1 MTNLNPDLRADTAR
15 VISATTFS
23 SRQQLIK
30 VFGYIILFFLLYVA
44 LVFTAIALAI
54 GCMAGGI
61 ALMRYYGYFL
71 SVIPGV
77 ALIVLGCNIL
87 FFLGR
92 FLFHRSQ
99 PVNPYR
105 LQLDLAAHPK
115 LTKFLQQLVEETQI
129 RFPRKVFLVPDVSI
143 SLFYHS
149 SFFNLFW
156 PLRKNLEIG
165 LGLVNSVNIS
175 EFRML
180 LAHEF
185 GHFSGGSMRLG
196 SYVYGLNKLLHNMLY
211 ENDGW
216 NDMSRHRNS
225 GSISGFFVHIT
236 CWVIS
241 AIQVLLRRSYQLINR
256 EYQQV
261 SRDLEL
267 QADDIAVHAAGTT
280 AALSAIRR
288 ADIGTYCMDHCLHKL
303 PELYDHKQR
312 FQNIFKVQRQL
323 IRYYTLQSYATLDK
337 EGLPVV
343 SGPCNKVHLK
353 SRVQLRHDW
362 ALQPNAESRV
372 DRYLEAD
379 VEKEVITD
387 SAWRLFS
394 DAEQLQEQVTNRVYE
409 VLTLESSDFDWMCP
423 QRYVTELE
431 QRHRI
436 YEFPKA
442 FNDYY
447 DNRAF
452 THTDIRLLQPLSPEE
467 MNRISFGGLYH
478 PDVVL
483 RMRTYYRDYQD
494 SETLHAIALQQLQ
507 TPHFEFDGKRYR
519 ACKAQRIGS
528 KLAAHVEQ
536 EQQWLAANDI
546 LACRYHYTQALRLGA
561 DRAGEMILQYQQI
574 LDYQRDA
581 VRLSDL
587 VIRVIHS
594 ISLIFSTNS
603 YTVDAALPFF
613 EALSADAVEFRKL
626 LLHVITCPTVASNL
640 PQDIKAS
647 IEHFR
652 LHKGEFIQDGV
663 PDYAAIKELHDI
675 SSSLMEHLNNCII
688 LLKKNYLE
696 LILEIDARYTV
707 SD

>member
-1 MTNLNPDLRADTAR
+1 MTNLNPDPRADTAR
-15 VISATTFS
+15 LISAATFS

-30 VFGYIILFFLLYVA
+30 VLGYIILFFLLYVA

-54 GCMAGGI
+54 GCIAGGI
-61 ALMRYYGYFL
+61 ALMRYYGLL
-71 SVIPGV
+71 SVIPGI
-77 ALIVLGCNIL
+77 AGIILGCNIL

-105 LQLDLAAHPK
+105 LPLDLKEHPK
-115 LTKFLQQLVEETQI
+115 LTKFLQQLVEETRS

-143 SLFYHS
+143 TLFYHS
-149 SFFNLFW
+149 SFFHLFW
-156 PLRKNLEIG
+156 SLRKNLEIG

-180 LAHEF
+180 AAREF
-185 GHFSGGSMRLG
+185 GHFSGGSLRLS

-216 NDMSRHRNS
+216 NELARYRHS
-225 GSISGFFVHIT
+225 GSIAGFFIHIT
-236 CWVIS
+236 CWVITS
-241 AIQVLLRRSYQLINR
+241 IQLLLRRSYQLINR

-288 ADIGTYCMDHCLHKL
+288 ADIGSYCMDHCLHKM
-303 PELYDHKQR
+303 PELFDHKQR
-312 FQNIFKVQRQL
+312 FQNIFQVQRQL
-323 IRYYTLQSYATLDK
+323 IRYYTLQSYAALDK

-362 ALQPNAESRV
+362 AMQPNTESRV

-379 VEKEVITD
+379 IDKEVITD

-394 DAEQLQEQVTNRVYE
+394 TPQALQEQVTNRVYE
-409 VLTLESSDFDWMCP
+409 VLTLESTDFDWMCP

-452 THTDIRLLQPLSPEE
+452 THTDIRLLQPLNPEE
-467 MNRISFGGLYH
+467 MNRISFAGLYH
-478 PDVVL
+478 PEVVL

-494 SETLHAIALQQLQ
+494 SETLQAIALQQLQ

-519 ACKAQRIGS
+519 ACKAQRIATR
-528 KLAAHVEQ
+528 LAAHVEL

-546 LACRYHYTQALRLGA
+546 LACRYHYTQALQLGGNLA
-561 DRAGEMILQYQQI
+561 EDMVQQYQQI

-594 ISLIFSTNS
+594 ISIIFSPGS
-603 YTVDAALPFF
+603 YTMDAALPFF
-613 EALSADAVEFRKL
+613 EALSADAAEFRKL
-626 LLHVITCPTVASNL
+626 LLHATTCPAVAANL
-640 PQDIKAS
+640 PPEINAS

-652 LHKGEFIQDGV
+652 LHDCEFLHDGI
-663 PDYAAIKELHDI
+663 PDYVAIKELHDI

-688 LLKKNYLE
+688 LMKKNYLE
-696 LILEIDARYTV
+696 LILEIDARHAVT
-707 SD
+707 D